1 VLGLLYY
8 EDIRELMRKS
18 FFCTSGRQKASI
30 NQKGIYGKI
39 TVGIDG

>member
-18 FFCTSGRQKASI
+18 FFALQEDKKHQSIKKAFMEKLS
-30 NQKGIYGKI
+30 
-39 TVGIDG
+39 